1 MALPTQKPTDIWS
14 QLTPADAELLR
25 GCLVARQVVAGQMF
39 IWEGAPGDSLYLIQ
53 RGTVDVRRRG
63 QVLATLGPGHA
74 FGEMALLDGLPRN
87 ADVIANT
94 DCDLLRL
101 DAAYFSMLC
110 QQVPNLR
117 ILLTHLV
124 AHRLNWSGADMVAR
138 RVGPYEVVQQ
148 LGAGGMGWVFRVRRD
163 GNSFALKMLPHPFVA
178 QPNFQERYQ
187 QEARLLQQIRH
198 PNVVEFYGLIELFGT
213 LFLVLEY
220 IPGRNAQEWV
230 LQCGRPSTADVLTV
244 TISVVKALQAA
255 HSAGVLH
262 CDLKPSNIMLSDTGV
277 VKLVDFGIAASL
289 SSTGKNAKLQM
300 TPGYAAPERFE
311 GERGGPEGDYYSL
324 GITVYQLLTGELP
337 FSAATLAEW
346 KAAHCEHAAPSL
358 AHHCP
363 GAPAE
368 LVAFTAAALTKDPR
382 QRADAIRPF
391 LEQWSTAK
399 LSRPVSRPPT
409 PRALP
414 SSATS
419 PGADAETL
427 TGTIV
432 VPMVES

>member
-1 MALPTQKPTDIWS
+1 
-14 QLTPADAELLR
+14 
-25 GCLVARQVVAGQMF
+25 
-39 IWEGAPGDSLYLIQ
+39 
-53 RGTVDVRRRG
+53 
-63 QVLATLGPGHA
+63 
-74 FGEMALLDGLPRN
+74 
-87 ADVIANT
+87 
-94 DCDLLRL
+94 
-101 DAAYFSMLC
+101 
-110 QQVPNLR
+110 
-117 ILLTHLV
+117 
-124 AHRLNWSGADMVAR
+124 
-138 RVGPYEVVQQ
+138 
-148 LGAGGMGWVFRVRRD
+148 
-163 GNSFALKMLPHPFVA
+163 
-178 QPNFQERYQ
+178 
-187 QEARLLQQIRH
+187 
-198 PNVVEFYGLIELFGT
+198 
-213 LFLVLEY
+213 
-220 IPGRNAQEWV
+220 
-230 LQCGRPSTADVLTV
+230 
-244 TISVVKALQAA
+244 
-255 HSAGVLH
+255 
-262 CDLKPSNIMLSDTGV
+262 
-277 VKLVDFGIAASL
+277 
-289 SSTGKNAKLQM
+289 M

-346 KAAHCEHAAPSL
+346 KAAHCEHFAPSL

-363 GAPAE
+363 GTPAE